1 MEASVCVILQ
11 LYFATRGKKKI
22 LTAYPRKRMMI
33 FGVTINQTSLFLLP
47 KRQLFVFLTKLYL
60 FEL

>member
-1 MEASVCVILQ
+1 MEARVCVILQ

-33 FGVTINQTSLFLLP
+33 FRSDYKPN
-47 KRQLFVFLTKLYL
+47 KFVSSSKMTAICFPD
-60 FEL
+60 

>member
-11 LYFATRGKKKI
+11 LYFATRGKKKKI

-33 FGVTINQTSLFLLP
+33 FRSDYKSN
-47 KRQLFVFLTKLYL
+47 KFVSSSKTTAICFPDKIVP
-60 FEL
+60 F

>member
-1 MEASVCVILQ
+1 MCHITII
-11 LYFATRGKKKI
+11 FCNTRKKKDSNS
-22 LTAYPRKRMMI
+22 LPSKTDDDF

>member
-11 LYFATRGKKKI
+11 LYFATRGKKKKI

-33 FGVTINQTSLFLLP
+33 FRSDYKSN
-47 KRQLFVFLTKLYL
+47 KFVSSSKTTAVCSPD
-60 FEL
+60 